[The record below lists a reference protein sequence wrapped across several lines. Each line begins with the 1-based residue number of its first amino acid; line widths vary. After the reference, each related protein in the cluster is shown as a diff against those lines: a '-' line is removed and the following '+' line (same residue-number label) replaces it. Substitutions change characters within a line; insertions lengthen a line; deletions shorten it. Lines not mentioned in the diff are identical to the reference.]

1 MVSADIVVSMV
12 MRAVHMTGM
21 IVASILI
28 LSLGAAWL
36 ARVRSR
42 HMSVETLLVADRAL
56 PAPMLFILT
65 VGEIYSIGSIVAFPA
80 GLYAHGVS
88 YGYWFLGYLLLA
100 FPVGYF
106 VGPAIWRRAKQYDA
120 CTLPEVFGRHFGSIA
135 FERLTAWACV
145 IALVPWG
152 QFQFIG
158 LRSVLDTMGFSAA
171 PAAGLAGCA
180 VIAFAYVSLG
190 GVRASTYVAFLKDVL
205 MLFGIVAVGVGAICM
220 QYKLSAG
227 HAVITTPTLPLP
239 TGSSLV
245 FAISTI
251 IYQGVGFYFQPSV
264 TPYLF
269 TARSAQA
276 VRRAMVFMPLYMVM
290 YPFAVFAT
298 VFALRFFPSLP
309 NPNTVF
315 FHVAAVLLPSW
326 IVALAAAGALLAGL
340 LVLAATSLNI
350 AAMMTRN
357 IAPGLG
363 RRHPKRAINLAVI
376 LFLVLALVATAHAPA
391 IMLTALNLSGYV
403 GIQFASLWFL
413 ILTGWPVSARIAG
426 LGLFSGA
433 GVAIALF
440 ASGVSIGGINP
451 GLIGFLVNC
460 AIVFCPL
467 WRSRSDV
474 RVHNKKDLL

>member
-1 MVSADIVVSMV
+1 
-12 MRAVHMTGM
+12 MTGV
-21 IVASILI
+21 IVACVLL

-80 GLYAHGVS
+80 GLYGHGVS

-106 VGPAIWRRAKQYDA
+106 VGPAIWQRAKQYDA
-120 CTLPEVFGRHFGSIA
+120 CTLPEVFGRHFKSVA

-158 LRSVLDTMGFSAA
+158 LRSVLDTMGFSAT

-180 VIAFAYVSLG
+180 VIAFAYVALG

-205 MLFGIVAVGVGAICM
+205 MLFGIAAVGVGAICM
-220 QYKLSAG
+220 QYKLSGG
-227 HAVITTPTLPLP
+227 HADIVKPTLALP
-239 TGSSLV
+239 SGSSLV
-245 FAISTI
+245 FAITTI
-251 IYQGVGFYFQPSV
+251 LYQGIGFYFQPSV

-276 VRRAMVFMPLYMVM
+276 VRKAMIFMPLYMLM

-298 VFALRFFPSLP
+298 IFALRFLP
-309 NPNTVF
+309 PLSNPNAVF
-315 FHVAAVLLPSW
+315 FHVAGMLLPPW
-326 IVALAAAGALLAGL
+326 MVALAAAGAVLAGL

-357 IAPGLG
+357 IAPKLG

-391 IMLTALNLSGYV
+391 VMLTALNVSGYV

-413 ILTGWPVSARIAG
+413 ILTGWPASARIAG

-440 ASGVSIGGINP
+440 ASGVSLGGVNP
-451 GLIGFLVNC
+451 GLIGLLANC

-467 WRSRSDV
+467 WRGRGAV
-474 RVHNKKDLL
+474 RVHTKKDLL

>member
-1 MVSADIVVSMV
+1 
-12 MRAVHMTGM
+12 MTGV
-21 IVASILI
+21 IVGCVIL
-28 LSLGAAWL
+28 LSLGAAGL

-42 HMSVETLLVADRAL
+42 HLSVETLLVADRAL

-120 CTLPEVFGRHFGSIA
+120 CTLPEVFGRHFESVA

-145 IALVPWG
+145 MALVPWG

-158 LRSVLDTMGFSAA
+158 LRSVLDTMGLSAA

-180 VIAFAYVSLG
+180 VIAFSYVALG

-205 MLFGIVAVGVGAICM
+205 MLFGIAAVGVAAICM
-220 QYKLSAG
+220 QYKLSTG
-227 HAVITTPTLPLP
+227 HAQIITPTLPP
-239 TGSSLV
+239 PFGSSLV

-251 IYQGVGFYFQPSV
+251 IYQGIGFYFQPSV

-269 TARSAQA
+269 TARSEQA
-276 VRRAMVFMPLYMVM
+276 VRRAMVFMPLYMLM

-298 VFALRFFPSLP
+298 FFALKFLPSLP
-309 NPNTVF
+309 NPNVVF
-315 FHVAAVLLPSW
+315 FHVAATLLPPW
-326 IVALAAAGALLAGL
+326 MVALAAAGALLAGL

-363 RRHPKRAINLAVI
+363 RRHPRRAINLAVI
-376 LFLVLALVATAHAPA
+376 LFLVLALVATTRAPA

-413 ILTGWPVSARIAG
+413 ILTGWPVSPRIAG
-426 LGLFSGA
+426 LGLLSGA
-433 GVAIALF
+433 GVAITLF
-440 ASGVSIGGINP
+440 ASGAWTGGVNP
-451 GLIGFLVNC
+451 GLIGLLANC

-467 WRSRSDV
+467 WRDQSEV
-474 RVHNKKDLL
+474 RALKEKDLL